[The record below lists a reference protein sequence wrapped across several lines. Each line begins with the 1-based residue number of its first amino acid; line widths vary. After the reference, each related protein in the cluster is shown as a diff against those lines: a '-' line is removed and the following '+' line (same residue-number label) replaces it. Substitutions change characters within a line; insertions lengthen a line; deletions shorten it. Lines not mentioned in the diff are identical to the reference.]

1 MQNNVEQRLNELK
14 KKSLLETVFSVGH
27 LPGYV
32 FVTASPLSILA
43 AHRMASTPE
52 SRLPQ
57 PIPMQRG
64 EWNGSLDAL
73 PWLDHYISPG
83 SWAIIQEYPE
93 QSEKGK
99 LSYVLGSCQETQR
112 SIVAVIP
119 SQPRFTKTLETEE
132 QLKEPIHKR
141 RMEARKAAFQK
152 VVAQAKSRFVVL
164 EEEDRI
170 AEATRRIEGLR
181 SEIRRTVV
189 SLGERITQLADLKRV
204 EEEET
209 AWSISEKRMHRPRK
223 AGKAS
228 APRLWVPAEYEET
241 HQVFRVSYDQGISF
255 SDVFAQGFSLPKIS
269 RRPGGDLEVEVVV
282 MNTETFDW
290 AFTEMN
296 RYIAYEYLGQFY
308 LHGLLILPIFSPSS
322 LQPLM
327 VPPLDDQLRSFVD
340 SYIHRTAI
348 HRLFSLYHWKHGD
361 RIRYQNETYL
371 LGVVNLE
378 EGSVTGRKINTS
390 FSAKTHDQSQDFA
403 MPVHEVERIF
413 HIGDGIE
420 ITAGQYKGQTGTLF
434 LEETEG
440 NLTIWTTLSDE
451 DVPVS
456 FPNSDSKL

>member
-1 MQNNVEQRLNELK
+1 
-14 KKSLLETVFSVGH
+14 
-27 LPGYV
+27 
-32 FVTASPLSILA
+32 
-43 AHRMASTPE
+43 
-52 SRLPQ
+52 
-57 PIPMQRG
+57 
-64 EWNGSLDAL
+64 
-73 PWLDHYISPG
+73 
-83 SWAIIQEYPE
+83 
-93 QSEKGK
+93 
-99 LSYVLGSCQETQR
+99 
-112 SIVAVIP
+112 
-119 SQPRFTKTLETEE
+119 
-132 QLKEPIHKR
+132 
-141 RMEARKAAFQK
+141 
-152 VVAQAKSRFVVL
+152 
-164 EEEDRI
+164 
-170 AEATRRIEGLR
+170 
-181 SEIRRTVV
+181 
-189 SLGERITQLADLKRV
+189 
-204 EEEET
+204 
-209 AWSISEKRMHRPRK
+209 
-223 AGKAS
+223 
-228 APRLWVPAEYEET
+228 
-241 HQVFRVSYDQGISF
+241 
-255 SDVFAQGFSLPKIS
+255 
-269 RRPGGDLEVEVVV
+269 
-282 MNTETFDW
+282 
-290 AFTEMN
+290 
-296 RYIAYEYLGQFY
+296 